1 MIGTSGGEF
10 NPWSGTWDSTRSQNI
25 EQRQCCSRFNKDLN
39 KTGGGPHQKNLK
51 KKKEVDEEP
60 LRRKQNMN
68 LLTKDGKD
76 S

>member
-39 KTGGGPHQKNLK
+39 KKGGGVHIK
-51 KKKEVDEEP
+51 KILKKEVDEEP